1 MYDLLVIGSGIAGLT
16 TALEA
21 AARGMGV
28 LLVTKER
35 LEESNTWYAQGGIAA
50 ALADDDTP
58 EAHGADTLAAGAG
71 LCDPA
76 AVRVLVEEGPAAVR
90 QLARLGVPFD
100 QHGQRLALT
109 REAAHSQRRIAHAGG
124 DATGAAVETTLAE
137 AVRAAGIAVREQ
149 TAAIELLLEDSVCVG
164 ALLATAC
171 SPQPKEH
178 SPASAPMVPATSGA
192 TFEVRARAT
201 VLATG
206 GAGQLYHA
214 TTNPAVATGD
224 GVALAYRAGAAVA
237 NLEFFQFH
245 PTALYI
251 APEKARG
258 ARREAQGTPSS
269 FLISEAVRGEG
280 GYLRDA
286 SGERFMLRAHAQA
299 ELAPR
304 DVVARA
310 IAQTMLRD
318 GADSVFLDV
327 THLDRELVLRRF
339 PSIARACASHGID
352 ITRDPIPVA
361 PAAHYHMGGVVSDL
375 WGRTGVPGLFAC
387 GEVAMTGVH
396 GANRL
401 ASNSLLEGAVWGAR
415 IARSAGG
422 WLRGN
427 DTWDLTPGGFPTSV
441 LAGPVAQP
449 AATGQPASNEG
460 IGAAL
465 PRLMWRHVG
474 IVRAAEGLESTLA
487 QIGAWRSASEFA
499 PALASLLLA
508 AELTTSAALLRQES
522 RGAHA
527 RSDFPRTEPAWQRA
541 IAFRKP

>member
-1 MYDLLVIGSGIAGLT
+1 MHDILVIGSGIAGLT
-16 TALEA
+16 AALEA
-21 AARGMGV
+21 AARGLAV

-50 ALADDDTP
+50 ALGDDDTP
-58 EAHGADTLAAGAG
+58 EAHAVDTLAAGAG

-76 AVRVLVEEGPAAVR
+76 AVRVLVEEGPEAVR
-90 QLARLGVPFD
+90 HLARLGVPFD
-100 QHGQRLALT
+100 RHGPQLALT
-109 REAAHSQRRIAHAGG
+109 REAAHSQRRIVHAGG
-124 DATGAAVETTLAE
+124 DATGAAVESTLAD

-149 TAAIELLLEDSVCVG
+149 AAAVELLMQDGVCVG
-164 ALLATAC
+164 ALLTLPEGRQEA
-171 SPQPKEH
+171 
-178 SPASAPMVPATSGA
+178 
-192 TFEVRARAT
+192 VRARAT

-206 GAGQLYHA
+206 GAGQLYQA
-214 TTNPAVATGD
+214 TTNPGVATGD

-245 PTALYI
+245 PTALYV
-251 APEKARG
+251 APSAVG
-258 ARREAQGTPSS
+258 GRRPAVGGLPSA

-286 SGERFMLRAHAQA
+286 AGERFMLRAHRDA

-310 IAQTMLRD
+310 IASTMLHQS
-318 GADSVFLDV
+318 ADSVFLDV
-327 THLDRELVLRRF
+327 THLDRDLVLGRF
-339 PSIARACASHGID
+339 PTIARACATHGID
-352 ITRDPIPVA
+352 ITRDQIPVA

-415 IARSAGG
+415 IARVADA
-422 WLRGN
+422 WVRG
-427 DTWDLTPGGFPTSV
+427 DEPWELAPGSFPTSV
-441 LAGPVAQP
+441 LAGPAPEPPRTEQPRESAGVA
-449 AATGQPASNEG
+449 
-460 IGAAL
+460 AAL
-465 PRLMWRHVG
+465 PRLMWRQVG
-474 IVRAAEGLESTLA
+474 IVREAAGLEAALS
-487 QIGAWRSASEFA
+487 QIGAWRAGGEVA
-499 PALASLLLA
+499 PALSSLLLA
-508 AELTTSAALLRQES
+508 AELTAGAALLREES

>member
-1 MYDLLVIGSGIAGLT
+1 MYDILVIGSGIAGLT

-21 AARGMGV
+21 AARGLAV

-35 LEESNTWYAQGGIAA
+35 LEQSNTWYAQGGIAA
-50 ALADDDTP
+50 ALGDDDTP
-58 EAHGADTLAAGAG
+58 ESHAADTLAAGAG

-76 AVRVLVEEGPAAVR
+76 AVRVLVEEGPEAVR
-90 QLARLGVPFD
+90 HLARLGVPFD
-100 QHGQRLALT
+100 RHGPQLALT
-109 REAAHSQRRIAHAGG
+109 REAAHSQRRIVHAGG
-124 DATGAAVETTLAE
+124 DATGAAVETTLAD

-149 TAAIELLLEDSVCVG
+149 AAAVDLLVQDGACVG
-164 ALLATAC
+164 ALLALPGGRQEEA
-171 SPQPKEH
+171 
-178 SPASAPMVPATSGA
+178 
-192 TFEVRARAT
+192 RAKAT

-206 GAGQLYHA
+206 GAGQLYQA
-214 TTNPAVATGD
+214 TTNPGVATGD
-224 GVALAYRAGAAVA
+224 GVALAYRAGAPVA

-245 PTALYI
+245 PTALYV
-251 APEKARG
+251 APSASRLPHG
-258 ARREAQGTPSS
+258 SQRTFVDAPTTSGTMLHPSA
-269 FLISEAVRGEG
+269 FLVSEAVRGEG

-286 SGERFMLRAHAQA
+286 AGERFMLSAHPQA

-304 DVVARA
+304 DIVARA

-318 GADSVFLDV
+318 GADNVFLDV
-327 THLDRELVLRRF
+327 THLDRDLVLGRF
-339 PSIARACASHGID
+339 PTIARGCAVHGID

-415 IARSAGG
+415 IARSAGA
-422 WLRGN
+422 WVRGHEP
-427 DTWDLTPGGFPTSV
+427 WELTPASLPTSV
-441 LAGPVAQP
+441 LDGPAPRVAAQR
-449 AATGQPASNEG
+449 AADTSDEIAV
-460 IGAAL
+460 AL

-474 IVRAAEGLESTLA
+474 IVREAAGLEAALA
-487 QIGAWRSASEFA
+487 QIGAWRAGGKVP
-499 PALASLLLA
+499 PALSSLLLA
-508 AELTTSAALLRQES
+508 AELTASAALLREES

-527 RSDFPRTEPAWQRA
+527 RSDFPRTEAAWQRV
-541 IAFRKP
+541 IAFRRP